1 MLEITFTYIS
11 VSDPDMN
18 MLLTKTF
25 PCKRDRNLNNYFRR
39 KLTKKHVCIL
49 QKSIQTSYVST
60 ILIYLLDNITQRIF
74 FFRTSN
80 RQRDQ
85 NSIFTAELSKQT
97 LFLQQV
103 LHHMLHLRHISKR
116 NDRNHNRSKK
126 KKKDTYLFLRRVSL
140 YECGYTI
147 PIHIYNKKNNQ
158 HTSNYMYVAL

>member
-25 PCKRDRNLNNYFRR
+25 PYKRDRNFNNYFRR
-39 KLTKKHVCIL
+39 TLTKKHVCIL

-60 ILIYLLDNITQRIF
+60 ILIYLLHNITQRIF
-74 FFRTSN
+74 FRTCN

-85 NSIFTAELSKQT
+85 NSIFTAELNKQT

-103 LHHMLHLRHISKR
+103 LHHMLHLRHISKM
-116 NDRNHNRSKK
+116 NNRKYNRKK
-126 KKKDTYLFLRRVSL
+126 Y
-140 YECGYTI
+140 I
-147 PIHIYNKKNNQ
+147 PISTPCISIRMRIYDTHPHLQQKE
-158 HTSNYMYVAL
+158 